1 MAASGD
7 GPIVRLQNAVKFYK
21 LGSVVVPALRGVDL
35 DIAAGEFTVIAGP
48 SGSGKT
54 TLLNLLGCVDV
65 ATSGLVEVDGEDTAK
80 LTERQLTG
88 LRLRSLGF
96 IFQSFNLVSVLDAF
110 QNVEFPLLLQG
121 GMTRGERERR
131 VNELMDRV
139 GLTAYKHHRPNELS
153 GGQRQRVAIARALV
167 TKPRIVLADEPTANL
182 DSTTGHAIIDLMKE
196 LNVGQGTTFIF
207 STHDPKVMSQA
218 GRLVELVDGRIL
230 SVQNL
235 GVDTGLPADPHAA
248 PLGQV

>member
-88 LRLRSLGF
+88 LRLR
-96 IFQSFNLVSVLDAF
+96 
-110 QNVEFPLLLQG
+110 
-121 GMTRGERERR
+121 
-131 VNELMDRV
+131 
-139 GLTAYKHHRPNELS
+139 
-153 GGQRQRVAIARALV
+153 
-167 TKPRIVLADEPTANL
+167 
-182 DSTTGHAIIDLMKE
+182 
-196 LNVGQGTTFIF
+196 
-207 STHDPKVMSQA
+207 
-218 GRLVELVDGRIL
+218 
-230 SVQNL
+230 
-235 GVDTGLPADPHAA
+235 
-248 PLGQV
+248 